1 MPLARTIQFAR
12 LCSHVFHKNNCAS
25 ILYIYLTI
33 VVNSVLNNNIKQN
46 MKCHCS
52 YIIGVNK
59 NPSAKTLNNLC
70 GDLNKGF
77 LPVNPMKQNVL
88 GSPYPL

>member
-1 MPLARTIQFAR
+1 MKIQ
-12 LCSHVFHKNNCAS
+12 ND
-25 ILYIYLTI
+25 I
-33 VVNSVLNNNIKQN
+33 V
-46 MKCHCS
+46 H
-52 YIIGVNK
+52 IIGVNK
-59 NPSAKTLNNLC
+59 NPTAKTLNNLC